1 VELPV
6 IRRSE
11 DWVDGARGDR
21 LFRRE
26 WLPEHPERALLLA
39 HGMGE
44 HSGRYEH
51 FGAWFAT
58 RGCAVHAYDH
68 LGHGRSAGLPG
79 HVQRFDDYLDDLEVM
94 LAGLRQSHPQ
104 LPVFLIGHS
113 MGGLI
118 AAAFARERRP
128 QLAGVVTSGAA
139 LQLGEKVSGATAF
152 AARILSRIAPRLRL
166 RNELD
171 PAGLSRDP
179 EVVAAYVEDPLVF
192 RRVTTSMASELFRA
206 IRRTGAGGAEVQLPM
221 LMLHGEA
228 DPICPVGG
236 TREFFER
243 LPAGDKA
250 LQVYP
255 GLLHEIFN
263 EPERERVFEDLLAW
277 LRERKG

>member
-1 VELPV
+1 
-6 IRRSE
+6 
-11 DWVDGARGDR
+11 
-21 LFRRE
+21 
-26 WLPEHPERALLLA
+26 
-39 HGMGE
+39 
-44 HSGRYEH
+44 
-51 FGAWFAT
+51 
-58 RGCAVHAYDH
+58 
-68 LGHGRSAGLPG
+68 
-79 HVQRFDDYLDDLEVM
+79 
-94 LAGLRQSHPQ
+94 
-104 LPVFLIGHS
+104 
-113 MGGLI
+113 
-118 AAAFARERRP
+118 
-128 QLAGVVTSGAA
+128 
-139 LQLGEKVSGATAF
+139 
-152 AARILSRIAPRLRL
+152 
-166 RNELD
+166 
-171 PAGLSRDP
+171 
-179 EVVAAYVEDPLVF
+179 VVAAYVEDPLVF